1 MGNRIVGMRG
11 NRRLE
16 RGARFFVLPAL
27 RPDHRQIVVRLRQLR
42 KIFGQGQ
49 EGGHSIVG
57 LVLVGLDDAAQ
68 EARLWI
74 LGVCRERGIDLD
86 PRRRILSL
94 LDHAGRLRQI
104 GRETRSRGGGG
115 PSVAEGGGGGA
126 CASATPPSINSVMT
140 MMGRLSTW
148 NETPTAVVNSSRA
161 CCLRRSMR

>member
-27 RPDHRQIVVRLRQLR
+27 RPDHRQIVVWLGQLR
-42 KIFGQGQ
+42 KIFGQRL
-49 EGGHSIVG
+49 EGGDRLVG

-86 PRRRILSL
+86 SRGRIFSF

-104 GRETRSRGGGG
+104 GRETWSRGGYGLRCRRRRWG
-115 PSVAEGGGGGA
+115 SLLRERD
-126 CASATPPSINSVMT
+126 ASEQQRNDNDGTDKH
-140 MMGRLSTW
+140 L
-148 NETPTAVVNSSRA
+148 E
-161 CCLRRSMR
+161 